1 MARMKRLFVL
11 AGIGGLA
18 TSAAAIEIVRCTTAD
33 GEVRYQDRP
42 CAAGEA
48 VQTIQLVDDL
58 PRAAVPDEPS
68 QVEAPAAG
76 TPRTMVVDAPPP
88 APTMP
93 ASWLCRRENGSRYLS
108 DNGIGERRAVPLA
121 MLGVP
126 GRSLAD
132 AYGPGGTGVSAPGLR
147 QPGIDRSP
155 DAQIG
160 AAYTWVEDACEPV
173 DGAAVCRFLEGEIGA
188 AEYRL
193 RRAFSDT
200 SAQVRAEIAALR
212 ERAAAC
218 R

>member
-1 MARMKRLFVL
+1 MAPVKRLLILV
-11 AGIGGLA
+11 GIGGLA
-18 TSAAAIEIVRCTTAD
+18 SSVAAVEIVRCTTAD

-48 VQTIQLVDDL
+48 VHRIQLVDD
-58 PRAAVPDEPS
+58 PPQASTSTTPQRNEAEDVGQPVAAMPG
-68 QVEAPAAG
+68 AA
-76 TPRTMVVDAPPP
+76 AL

-93 ASWLCRRENGSRYLS
+93 SSWLCRRGDGSRYLS
-108 DNGIGERRAVPLA
+108 DTGIGERRAVPLA

-132 AYGPGGTGVSAPGLR
+132 AYGPGGAGVSAPGLR
-147 QPGIDRSP
+147 QPGIDRSA

-160 AAYTWVEDACEPV
+160 AAYVWVEDACEPV
-173 DGAAVCRFLEGEIGA
+173 DAGAACRFLEGEIDA